1 MGLLVFTNYRT
12 MEGAAMESVY
22 VRVQGTNVS
31 FPKDDTTKVN
41 INVGLSSFVSRDAAI
56 LGYRELFNSPVTRN
70 VSLSLPATDTW
81 NSLAYIYEKVK
92 EELGKTFPH
101 IEDVYEQG
109 QIPLGMTQ

>member
-12 MEGAAMESVY
+12 MEGAPLESVY

-56 LGYRELFNSPVTRN
+56 RKYRELFNSPVTRRI
-70 VSLSLPATDTW
+70 SLSLPVTDTW
-81 NSLAYIYEKVK
+81 NSLAYVYQKVK
-92 EELGKTFPH
+92 EELSKTYDH
-101 IEDVYEQG
+101 IEDVYEEG
-109 QIPLGMTQ
+109 QNNTLLN